1 MRWLY
6 VARCWQRIWRNGPI
20 REWLGTEGGE
30 ERRNAMWRRYTT
42 TFFFQLLTRRYD
54 KMDDMIGS
62 YSLQTNEGYEEGA
75 SVATIPPHSSS

>member
-1 MRWLY
+1 MWL
-6 VARCWQRIWRNGPI
+6 VAGNVFGAMAP
-20 REWLGTEGGE
+20 LGSGSERRGGE